1 MGKAA
6 EFIRAL
12 KPKPINDW
20 DVTCGECG
28 WACTSLT
35 ARQGA
40 EMRARH
46 ALVSHMSAPKPY
58 DDALVEQLVV
68 GAYVPA
74 AADWK
79 WLDETDIECE
89 EESGVR
95 AVLDR
100 LVELGWR
107 PPVPASD
114 IVINASGQIDKAEAL
129 RILRRSI
136 KGRGTR

>member
-1 MGKAA
+1 
-6 EFIRAL
+6 
-12 KPKPINDW
+12 
-20 DVTCGECG
+20 
-28 WACTSLT
+28 
-35 ARQGA
+35 
-40 EMRARH
+40 
-46 ALVSHMSAPKPY
+46 MSAPKPY

-100 LVELGWR
+100 LVELGWQ
-107 PPVPASD
+107 PPAPPMPPRWRKVTWCIPPGP
-114 IVINASGQIDKAEAL
+114 GQGDAIERIRAIAL
-129 RILRRSI
+129 AAQ
-136 KGRGTR
+136 K